1 MNRLVFLAFAFAAA
15 LACAVQVDRVVVRQQ
30 WPWHEGILVEYSL
43 SGMSGPVDIGVSVT
57 RDGLSVPV
65 PNAALKGDLHG
76 VRDAVGSFTIDPSV
90 LFGGEK
96 VKIDSLR
103 VALTASNSPAN
114 IDEVLYKI
122 FDLSSGACEDVTR
135 AQILNGE
142 KGSYETDYSKIS
154 PGFSTQLDPSDVL
167 IWTGVTNDIV
177 YKTTHL
183 VMRKINAANK
193 VWQSGDP
200 TGVNYA
206 HRNAFNR
213 YWVKLT
219 YDYYVAVFETTQ
231 AQYKLINDN
240 SLSNTDCDYKN
251 DDDSPCYP
259 MNGTRRYV
267 LLGHPSNS
275 SANDMGIVSGAN
287 IVFPRNSY
295 VRDVAKNSF
304 LAKMWN
310 KTGLEFNLPTG
321 AEWEFACRGG
331 NDTPLYSGE
340 AQTMANVSKIA
351 WHKDISGATPA
362 ERKPAVVGSLAPNA
376 YGLYDMLGNVFEQT
390 TMGGNF
396 SQGAE
401 SGSGESEADPAV
413 NPLGNPNATASSNYS
428 SSGTSFYYDSSTWEY
443 YGEWQDCR
451 SAVRCAN
458 FNWSGGLK
466 YVGFRFV
473 MPARADGQWADHPA
487 E

>member
-1 MNRLVFLAFAFAAA
+1 MNRLVFLAFAFTAAS
-15 LACAVQVDRVVVRQQ
+15 ACAAQVDRVIVRQQ
-30 WPWHEGILVEYSL
+30 WPWHEGIQVEYVL

-76 VRDAVGSFTIDPSV
+76 VRDAVGSFTIDPAV
-90 LFGGEK
+90 LFGGEN
-96 VKIDSLR
+96 VKADSLR
-103 VALTASNSPAN
+103 VALTASDSPAN

-122 FDLSSGACEDVTR
+122 FDLSSGECEDVTR

-154 PGFSTQLDPSDVL
+154 PGFSTPLTDVL
-167 IWTGVTNDIV
+167 IWTGVTNNIA

-183 VMRKINAANK
+183 VMRKISAADK

-200 TGVNYA
+200 AGVTYA
-206 HRNAFNR
+206 NRDPFDR

-219 YDYYVAVFETTQ
+219 YDYYVAVFEMTQ
-231 AQYKLINDN
+231 AQYKNINDG
-240 SLSNTDCDYKN
+240 SLYGTECKYTDDEE
-251 DDDSPCYP
+251 SPCYP
-259 MNGTRRYV
+259 VNGTGRYNV
-267 LLGHPSNS
+267 LGHPTRT
-275 SANDMGIVSGAN
+275 SADDKGVVSGAN
-287 IVFPRNSY
+287 IIFPHNSY

-304 LAKMWN
+304 LAKMWS
-310 KTGLEFNLPTG
+310 KTGVEFNLPTG

-340 AQTMANVSKIA
+340 AQTEGNVSKIA
-351 WHKDISGATPA
+351 WHKGISGATAA

-376 YGLYDMLGNVFEQT
+376 YGVYDMLGNVFEQT
-390 TMGGNF
+390 TMSGNF
-396 SQGAE
+396 SEGAE
-401 SGSGESEADPAV
+401 SGTGASSDDPAV
-413 NPLGNPNATASSNYS
+413 NPIGSRETTATSSYS
-428 SSGTSFYYDSSTWEY
+428 SAGTSFYQDPNTHEY
-443 YGEWQDCR
+443 YGAWQDCR
-451 SAVRCAN
+451 SAVRSDY
-458 FNWSGGLK
+458 FDWSAQLK
-466 YVGFRFV
+466 YVGFRVV

>member
-1 MNRLVFLAFAFAAA
+1 MRTFAFTSLLLCVATAG
-15 LACAVQVDRVVVRQQ
+15 AVQVDRVIVRQQ
-30 WPWHEGILVEYSL
+30 WPWHDGIKVEYEL
-43 SGMSGPVDIGVSVT
+43 SGRNGPADIAVSVY
-57 RDGLSVPV
+57 RDGTPVAV
-65 PNAALKGDLHG
+65 PNSALKGDIHG
-76 VRDAVGSFTIDPSV
+76 VNDAVGAFTIDPV
-90 LFGGEK
+90 QLFGQEK
-96 VKIDSLR
+96 FKIDSLR
-103 VALTASNSPAN
+103 VVLTASNSPAN
-114 IDEVLYKI
+114 MSEVLYKI
-122 FDLSSGACEDVTR
+122 FDLSTGDCEDVTR

-154 PGFSTQLDPSDVL
+154 PGFSTPLNDVL
-167 IWTGVTNDIV
+167 IWTGVTNDIA

-200 TGVNYA
+200 SGVNYA
-206 HRNAFNR
+206 HRNPFNR

-231 AQYKLINDN
+231 AQYYKINGN
-240 SLSNTDCDYKN
+240 SFSNTDCDYKD

-259 MNGTRRYV
+259 VNGTRRYV

-287 IVFPRNSY
+287 IVFPNNSY

-304 LAKMWN
+304 LAKMWS
-310 KTGLEFNLPTG
+310 KTGIEFNLPTG

-340 AQTMANVSKIA
+340 AQTMTNVSKIA
-351 WHKDISGATPA
+351 WHKDVSGATPA
-362 ERKPAVVGSLAPNA
+362 EKKPAVVGSLAPNA

-390 TMGGNF
+390 TMAGNF

-401 SGSGESEADPAV
+401 SGTGASEADPAV
-413 NPLGNPNATASSNYS
+413 NPLGNPNSTASSNYS
-428 SSGTSFYYDSSTWEY
+428 SSGTSFYYDANTWEY

-451 SAVRCAN
+451 SAVRCGN

-487 E
+487 Q

>member
-1 MNRLVFLAFAFAAA
+1 MNRLVFTAFALVAAS
-15 LACAVQVDRVVVRQQ
+15 ACAVQVDRVVVRQQ
-30 WPWHEGILVEYSL
+30 WPWHEGIQVEYSL
-43 SGMSGPVDIGVSVT
+43 SGMSGPVEIGVSVT
-57 RDGLSVPV
+57 RDGQAVPV

-90 LFGGEK
+90 LFGGENFK
-96 VKIDSLR
+96 TDSLR
-103 VALTASNSPAN
+103 VVLTASDSPAN

-122 FDLSSGACEDVTR
+122 FDLSSGECENVTR
-135 AQILNGE
+135 AQLLNGE

-154 PGFSTQLDPSDVL
+154 PGFSTQLDPRDVL
-167 IWTGVTNDIV
+167 IWTGVTNDIA

-193 VWQSGDP
+193 VWQSGDS
-200 TGVNYA
+200 TGAYHA
-206 HRNAFNR
+206 HRDLFAR
-213 YWVKLT
+213 YWLKLT
-219 YDYYVAVFETTQ
+219 YDYYIAVFETTQ
-231 AQYKLINDN
+231 AQYKLVNNN
-240 SLSNTDCDYKN
+240 SFYNTDCDYK
-251 DDDSPCYP
+251 DDEDSPCYP

-267 LLGHPSNS
+267 LLGHPTS
-275 SANDMGIVSGAN
+275 STPDDMGIVSGAN
-287 IVFPRNSY
+287 IVFPHNSY

-304 LAKMWN
+304 LAKMWS
-310 KTGLEFNLPTG
+310 KTRIEFNLPTG

-351 WHKDISGATPA
+351 WHKDVSGN
-362 ERKPAVVGSLAPNA
+362 KPAVVGSLAPNA
-376 YGLYDMLGNVFEQT
+376 YGLYDTLGNVFEQT
-390 TMGGNF
+390 TMTGNF

-401 SGSGESEADPAV
+401 SGTGASEDDPAV
-413 NPLGNPNATASSNYS
+413 NPLGNPNTSASSNYS

-451 SAVRCAN
+451 SAVRCGN
-458 FNWSGGLK
+458 FNWSAGLK